1 MEKEQ
6 WYFQVEGL
14 QVGYQGTPVVE
25 NINIALKRG
34 EILSLIGPNG
44 AGKTTILKSIIC
56 QLSPIHGVVYLEE
69 NPIMKFNSAELAKKM
84 SVVLTERIRTEM
96 MSVEEVVATGR
107 YPYTG
112 KFGVLGE
119 SDKQIVEDAMN
130 LTGVEELKTDD
141 FMKIS
146 DGQRQRVMLARALA
160 QEPEILVLD
169 EPTSFLD
176 MRYKMEFLSIL
187 QRLSKKKGIT
197 IIISLHEVEL
207 AGRISDKIASFKDG
221 KMDRFGIPQEV
232 LTDGYLL
239 ELYDIDLNVLTPEF
253 KELALNGYRL

>member
-1 MEKEQ
+1 MKKERC
-6 WYFQVEGL
+6 YFQIEGL
-14 QVGYQGTPVVE
+14 QVGYQGIPVVE
-25 NINIALKRG
+25 NIDITLKKG

-56 QLSPIHGVVYLEE
+56 QLSPIHGVVYLEKD
-69 NPIMKFNSAELAKKM
+69 PILMLNSTELAKKM
-84 SVVLTERIRTEM
+84 SVVLTERIRTELM
-96 MSVEEVVATGR
+96 NVEEVVATGR

-119 SDKQIVEDAMN
+119 KDRKIVEEAMK
-130 LTGVEELKTDD
+130 LTRIEELKKED

-160 QEPEILVLD
+160 QEPDILVLD

-187 QRLSKKKGIT
+187 QRLSKEKKMT

-207 AGRISDKIASFKDG
+207 AGRISDKIASFKDK
-221 KMDRFGIPQEV
+221 KMDRFGSPQEV
-232 LTDGYLL
+232 LTDEYLL